1 MKKGTIALLLVAAAV
16 GGFIGIYWA
25 SMASEST
32 SYATF
37 PTAKETQEE
46 VHIVG
51 SWIRRDESYYDA
63 ENDLFHFWMQ
73 DTTNNV
79 SQVIY
84 NDPKP
89 NDFETAER
97 VVVMGKY
104 HGEDE
109 IFYATS
115 ILMKCPSKYNEEGGE
130 FTADGMREENDN
142 F

>member
-1 MKKGTIALLLVAAAV
+1 MNKGTILLLVAVAV
-16 GGFIGIYWA
+16 VAGFVGIYWT

-32 SYATF
+32 SYSDF
-37 PTAKETQEE
+37 ITAKSSGED

-51 SWIRRDESYYDA
+51 SWIRREESYYDPQ
-63 ENDLFHFWMQ
+63 NDLFHFWMQ
-73 DTTNNV
+73 DTVNNV

-97 VVVMGKY
+97 VVVMGKFQ
-104 HGEDE
+104 ED
-109 IFYATS
+109 IFYANS

-130 FTADGMREENDN
+130 FTADGMKEENIN